1 MREPEAIVYVIDDE
15 DLVRR
20 GLESLVKSSGLRVE
34 TFSSAR
40 EFMEAKRPDAPGCLV
55 LDVGLPG
62 LSGLDL
68 QRQLAEMDVRIPII
82 FITGHGDIPITVR
95 AMREGAFDFLT
106 KPIRGPDL
114 LGAIHRAIARDLELR
129 KELVESANPG
139 GGFASHSADAKSPE
153 APGPLRDFGLDFDP
167 LADKV
172 AFPHLSA
179 AELNDVAPFGERCS
193 FAKDKPLVTAG
204 DYPFNSHVI
213 LSGSVRVVDV
223 STGGRVVFVRYGAGY
238 FTGDIDLF
246 TRRPSLVSVE
256 AETIV
261 EAIRLTPSQLREFF
275 TQRLQLGEKFWKS
288 FQRRRELLL
297 ASKFRGLSI
306 YGKKGDKATL
316 DAVELLFRNSVPHEW
331 FDTSIEENSRN
342 LEQIREDVQAYPVI
356 THGCKVLFEAP
367 TRAQL
372 ADHLRLRRS
381 LPDSVYDVLI
391 LGAGPAG
398 LGAAVYAASEG
409 LSSLVLDGL
418 GPGGQA
424 GSTSRIENYAGFPDG
439 VTGWDLA
446 FLTYLQA
453 LKFGADFHVPSTVSN
468 LERRRNGLYRV
479 RTLEADYV
487 LGRTVI
493 IATGVS
499 YGVLNVERLAALQ
512 GKGVYYSATNIESR
526 LCRSSTAHVVGAGNS
541 AAQAAMFLSESADEV
556 SLLVRGSDLQKMSS
570 YLSQRLLANEKVKIR
585 YGTEVVGIAGDESI
599 CAVRIREPN
608 GEVREEPT
616 GGLFI
621 FIGAKPRTDFLPP
634 LIVQDAKGF
643 LLTGPEVARLPAWKE
658 PRPPCTLETSLPG
671 VFAAGDCRSGTP
683 KRVAFAI
690 SDGATAVTS
699 VHKFLENTPPERRS
713 GAFIS

>member
-1 MREPEAIVYVIDDE
+1 MKEPDAIVYVIDDD

-34 TFSSAR
+34 TFASAH
-40 EFMEAKRPDAPGCLV
+40 EFMKAKRPDAPSCLV

-68 QRQLAEMDVRIPII
+68 QRQLAETDVHIPII

-95 AMREGAFDFLT
+95 AMKEGAFDFLT

-114 LGAIHRAIARDLELR
+114 LDAIQRAIVRDRELR
-129 KELVESANPG
+129 KERAETAALRGRSAPN
-139 GGFASHSADAKSPE
+139 SAHAKSPGE
-153 APGPLRDFGLDFDP
+153 VAPLRDFGLDFDP

-172 AFPHLSA
+172 AYPHLSA
-179 AELNDVAPFGERCS
+179 TELKEVAPFGERCS
-193 FAKDKPLVTAG
+193 FAKNKPLVTAG

-213 LSGSVRVVDV
+213 LSGSIRVVDV
-223 STGGRVVFVRYGAGY
+223 STGERVVFVRYGAGY

-256 AETIV
+256 AETSL
-261 EAIRLTPSQLREFF
+261 EAVRLTPSQLREFF
-275 TQRLQLGEKFWKS
+275 TQRPQLGEKFWKS

-297 ASKFRGLSI
+297 VSKFRGLSI

-331 FDTSIEENSRN
+331 FDTSLEENSRK

-356 THGCKVLFEAP
+356 THGSRVLFEAP

-372 ADHLRLRRS
+372 ADHLHLRRS
-381 LPDSVYDVLI
+381 LPDSIYDVLI

-468 LERRRNGLYRV
+468 LEKRSSGLYRV

-487 LGRTVI
+487 VGRTVI

-499 YGVLNVERLAALQ
+499 YGKLSVEGLASLQ

-526 LCRSSTAHVVGAGNS
+526 FCRSSAAHVVGAGNS
-541 AAQAAMFLSESADEV
+541 AGQAAMFLSESADEV
-556 SLLVRGSDLQKMSS
+556 CLLVRGSDLRKMSS
-570 YLSQRLLANEKVKIR
+570 YLAERLLANKKVRIR
-585 YGTEVVGIAGDESI
+585 YGTEVVRVEGVEHI
-599 CAVRIREPN
+599 CGLHIREPN
-608 GEVREEPT
+608 GVVREEFT
-616 GGLFI
+616 AGLFI

-634 LIVQDAKGF
+634 LIVQDENGF
-643 LLTGPEVARLPAWKE
+643 LLSGPQVARLPVWKE

-671 VFAAGDCRSGTP
+671 VFAAGDCRSGTA

-690 SDGATAVTS
+690 GDGALAVTS
-699 VHKFLENTPPERRS
+699 VHNFLGRAPRERTS
-713 GAFIS
+713 HNQ